1 MIQYKTLEKVDIEIL
16 HNTFLNAFKDYQ
28 VNMEIP
34 LSKFKEML
42 IIRGYNSEISMG
54 AFENGEL
61 IGFVFN
67 GLRKWNEKP
76 TAYDTGTGVIREYR
90 KQGITSNLMLNIKNL
105 LKSKEIH
112 QYLLEVIKT
121 NTNALELYKKQGFEI
136 VREFECF
143 RLEKSMLEAT
153 MNYNISQQQ
162 ISNYDLEQFLKFW
175 DFSPSWQNSID
186 SITAKKDKYYC
197 INVNLNDKVVG
208 YGIIDTITGNI
219 PQIAVHED
227 YRRRGIAK
235 CIITELI
242 NNTDSNRISVLNVDK
257 DSTLAKFLHD
267 LNFEHFVDQYEMIL
281 TL

>member
-1 MIQYKTLEKVDIEIL
+1 MIEYKTLEGIDTEIL
-16 HNTFLNAFKDYQ
+16 YTVFLNAFKDYQ
-28 VNMEIP
+28 VKMEIS
-34 LSKFKEML
+34 LLKFNELL
-42 IIRGYNSEISMG
+42 ISRGYNSQISMG

-61 IGFVFN
+61 VGFVFN

-136 VREFECF
+136 VREFECY
-143 RLEKSMLEAT
+143 RLEKTIFKASEDF
-153 MNYNISQQQ
+153 NIFQKQ
-162 ISNYDLEQFLKFW
+162 ICHDDCNHYSELWEFN
-175 DFSPSWQNSID
+175 PSWQNSID
-186 SITAKKDKYYC
+186 SIVAKKDNFYC
-197 INVNLNDKVVG
+197 VYVKFNDEVVG
-208 YGIIDTITGNI
+208 YGIIDKITGNI
-219 PQIAVHED
+219 PQIAVHKN

-235 CIITELI
+235 SIITELI
-242 NNTDSNRISVLNVDK
+242 DNTDSNKISVLNVNK
-257 DSTLAKFLHD
+257 NSTLAKFLHN
-267 LNFEHFVDQYEMIL
+267 LNFEHFIDQYEMML

>member
-1 MIQYKTLEKVDIEIL
+1 MIEYKTLEGIDTEIL
-16 HNTFLNAFKDYQ
+16 YNVFLNAFKDYQ
-28 VNMEIP
+28 VKMEIS
-34 LSKFKEML
+34 LLKFNELL
-42 IIRGYNSEISMG
+42 ISRGYNSQISMG

-61 IGFVFN
+61 VGFVFN

-136 VREFECF
+136 VREFECYH
-143 RLEKSMLEAT
+143 LEK
-153 MNYNISQQQ
+153 NIFKASEDSNIFQKQ
-162 ISNYDLEQFLKFW
+162 ICPYDCNQYSELWEFN
-175 DFSPSWQNSID
+175 PSWQNSID
-186 SITAKKDKYYC
+186 SIVAKKDNFYC
-197 INVNLNDKVVG
+197 VYVKFNDEVVG
-208 YGIIDTITGNI
+208 YGIIDKITGNI
-219 PQIAVHED
+219 PQIAVHKN

-235 CIITELI
+235 SIITELI
-242 NNTDSNRISVLNVDK
+242 DNTDSNKISVLNVNK
-257 DSTLAKFLHD
+257 NSTLAKFLHN
-267 LNFEHFVDQYEMIL
+267 LNFEHFIDQYEMML

>member
-34 LSKFKEML
+34 LSKFNEML

-208 YGIIDTITGNI
+208 YGIIDKITGNI
-219 PQIAVHED
+219 PQIAVHKD